1 MKKSLL
7 ALVCALSLSA
17 FALTQKHRTGF
28 VDEANSKNVALL
40 VGVTYGLPGIDLDLK
55 SVKEIAS
62 HPGYRFD
69 THELWEEEG
78 VVDNVAQNLTDLS
91 ASIPAGGT
99 LFFYF
104 SGHGSK
110 DGLLMNDRIMKIGE
124 IRAAIEKGRQGK
136 APLSRLVMMFDS
148 CYSGSLLTGVRN
160 INRSADTSRASEEF
174 ADALVKELQAGNRA
188 ETYWKKLF
196 VFASSRADET
206 SIASQEGSAF
216 TINMKKAFDESIL
229 AKAKVSEFV
238 AKTQKYTASYHHPV
252 ARLVPVTLGDELL
265 VP

>member
-1 MKKSLL
+1 MNRSLI
-7 ALVCALSLSA
+7 ALVCALSLTT
-17 FALTQKHRTGF
+17 FAITKSDRNGF
-28 VDEANSKNVALL
+28 VDDANAKNVALL

-55 SVKEIAS
+55 NVKEIAS

-69 THELWEEEG
+69 THELWEDEG
-78 VVDNVAQNLTDLS
+78 VVENVAQNLTDLS
-91 ASIPAGGT
+91 ASVTDGGT

-110 DGLLMNDRIMKIGE
+110 EGVLMNDRLMKIGE
-124 IRAAIEKGRQGK
+124 IKAAIEKGRQGK
-136 APLSRLVMMFDS
+136 APLERLVMMFDS
-148 CYSGSLLTGVRN
+148 CYSGALVNGVRK
-160 INRSADTSRASEEF
+160 IEHTRSEERASQEF
-174 ADALVKELQAGNRA
+174 ADALVKELQASNRA

-206 SIASQEGSAF
+206 SSAGYDGSVF
-216 TINMKKAFDESIL
+216 TVNLKKAFDESV
-229 AKAKVSEFV
+229 ADKAKVSQFV
-238 AKTQKYTASYHHPV
+238 LKTQKYTASSHHPV